1 MGREI
6 PVTFDP
12 EQDSWIASAPS
23 YIGDVALKAIAQHA
37 YKQQMQRLKSAPA
50 SATAE
55 ARRLF
60 IERADKLILKPIKL
74 NIMAQGFDLFK
85 STHGTGKIISLGAH
99 QHG

>member
-1 MGREI
+1 MSEI
-6 PVTFDP
+6 PVTFDA
-12 EQDSWIASAPS
+12 EQDCWIAHAPS
-23 YIGDVALKAIAQHA
+23 YIGEVGLKAIAQHA
-37 YKQQMQRLKSAPA
+37 YKQQMQRLKAAPA

-55 ARRLF
+55 ARRNF

-85 STHGTGKIISLGAH
+85 STHGTGKIISLGAQ